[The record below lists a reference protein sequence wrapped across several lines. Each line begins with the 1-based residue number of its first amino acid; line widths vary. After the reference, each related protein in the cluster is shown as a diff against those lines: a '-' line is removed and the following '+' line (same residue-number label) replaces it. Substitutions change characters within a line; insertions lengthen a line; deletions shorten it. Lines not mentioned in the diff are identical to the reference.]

1 MVKYN
6 TILLLTTL
14 TAFLCG
20 IVGLG
25 AQVEIALE
33 AELAQEIVEPMVI
46 DDGKHAKGASDGKFI
61 WMEGEPV
68 AGGGGAGHAD
78 FIFNIPEPGK
88 YALWGHVIA
97 WDGNSDSFWVTWEPA
112 DPKEDAQ
119 ATQNTQFRWGVGQGA
134 AWHWDRIN
142 HWLDGGTFD
151 REWKFNK
158 AGETLLRIAVREDAT
173 MLDALFATTNVKATV
188 ADQANV
194 RLPTDKDRK
203 IQIEGLAVD
212 ARGKAATTWGG
223 LKQVYQ

>member
-1 MVKYN
+1 MA
-6 TILLLTTL
+6 ILIT
-14 TAFLCG
+14 FLYG
-20 IVGLG
+20 TMQLD
-25 AQVEIALE
+25 AEVEIALE
-33 AELAQEIVEPMVI
+33 AELAQEIVDPMVI
-46 DDGKHAKGASDGKFI
+46 ADDKDASNGEFI
-61 WMEGEPV
+61 WMEGAPV

-78 FIFNIPEPGK
+78 YIINIPEPGK

-97 WDGNSDSFWVTWEPA
+97 WDGNSDSFWVTWQPA
-112 DPKEDAQ
+112 DPDENAQ

-158 AGETLLRIAVREDAT
+158 AGETFLRIAVREDAT
-173 MLDALFATTNVKATV
+173 MIDAIFVTTNVKAT
-188 ADQANV
+188 APDQANV

-203 IQIEGLAVD
+203 IQIEGLPVD
-212 ARGKAATTWGG
+212 AKGKAATTWGG

>member
-1 MVKYN
+1 MKYGIIFPL
-6 TILLLTTL
+6 TILTV
-14 TAFLCG
+14 FLCG
-20 IVGLG
+20 IVELG
-25 AQVEIALE
+25 AVVEIALE
-33 AELAQEIVEPMVI
+33 AELAQEIVEPMII

-112 DPKEDAQ
+112 DPKENAQ

-173 MLDALFATTNVKATV
+173 MLDAIFVTTNVKATA

-212 ARGKAATTWGG
+212 AKGKAATTWGG

>member
-1 MVKYN
+1 MKYG
-6 TILLLTTL
+6 IIFPLIIL

-173 MLDALFATTNVKATV
+173 MLDAIFVTTNVKATV

-212 ARGKAATTWGG
+212 AKGKAATTWGS

>member
-1 MVKYN
+1 MKYG
-6 TILLLTTL
+6 IIFPLFIL
-14 TAFLCG
+14 TAFVCG
-20 IVGLG
+20 IVGLR
-25 AQVEIALE
+25 AEVEIALE
-33 AELAQEIVEPMVI
+33 AELAQEIVEPMII
-46 DDGKHAKGASDGKFI
+46 DDEEKDASDGKYI
-61 WMEGEPV
+61 WMAG
-68 AGGGGAGHAD
+68 AAATGGGGAGHAD
-78 FIFNIPEPGK
+78 FIVNIPEPGK

-97 WDGNSDSFWVTWEPA
+97 WDGNSDSFWVTWQPA
-112 DPKEDAQ
+112 DPDENAQ
-119 ATQNTQFRWGVGQGA
+119 ATQNTEFRWGVGQGA

-173 MLDALFATTNVKATV
+173 MLDAIFVTTNVKATA

>member
-1 MVKYN
+1 MKYG
-6 TILLLTTL
+6 IIFPLIILTT
-14 TAFLCG
+14 FLCG
-20 IVGLG
+20 IVGLK
-25 AQVEIALE
+25 AEVEIALE
-33 AELAQEIVEPMVI
+33 AELAQEIVEPMI
-46 DDGKHAKGASDGKFI
+46 IADDKDASDKKFI

-68 AGGGGAGHAD
+68 AGGGGTGHAD
-78 FIFNIPEPGK
+78 FIVNIPEPGK

-119 ATQNTQFRWGVGQGA
+119 ATQNTQFRWGVAQGA

-142 HWLDGGTFD
+142 HWLDGGTFE

-173 MLDALFATTNVKATV
+173 MLDAIFVTTNVKATV

-212 ARGKAATTWGG
+212 AKGKAATTWGS
-223 LKQVYQ
+223 LKRVYQ

>member
-1 MVKYN
+1 MKYG
-6 TILLLTTL
+6 TIFSLLILTT
-14 TAFLCG
+14 FVCG
-20 IVGLG
+20 IVGLS
-25 AQVEIALE
+25 AEVEIALE
-33 AELAQEIVEPMVI
+33 AELAQEIVEPMII

-112 DPKEDAQ
+112 DPKENAQ

-134 AWHWDRIN
+134 QWHWDRIN

-173 MLDALFATTNVKATV
+173 MLDAIFVTTNVKATV

-212 ARGKAATTWGG
+212 AKGKAATTWGG

>member
-1 MVKYN
+1 MKYG
-6 TILLLTTL
+6 IIFSLIILTT
-14 TAFLCG
+14 FLCG
-20 IVGLG
+20 IVELG
-25 AQVEIALE
+25 AVVEIALE
-33 AELAQEIVEPMVI
+33 AELAQEIVEPMII

-78 FIFNIPEPGK
+78 FIVNIPEPGK

-173 MLDALFATTNVKATV
+173 MLDAIFATTNVKATV

-212 ARGKAATTWGG
+212 AKGKAATTWGG
-223 LKQVYQ
+223 LKRVYQ

>member
-1 MVKYN
+1 MKYGI
-6 TILLLTTL
+6 ILLPIIL

-20 IVGLG
+20 IVELS
-25 AQVEIALE
+25 AEVEIALE
-33 AELAQEIVEPMVI
+33 AELAQEIVEPMI
-46 DDGKHAKGASDGKFI
+46 IADDKDASDKKFI

-68 AGGGGAGHAD
+68 AGGGGTGHAD
-78 FIFNIPEPGK
+78 FIINIPEPGK

-97 WDGNSDSFWVTWEPA
+97 WDGNSDSFWVTWQPA
-112 DPKEDAQ
+112 DPDEDAQ
-119 ATQNTQFRWGVGQGA
+119 ATQNTEFRWGVAQGA

-142 HWLDGGTFD
+142 HWLDGGTFE
-151 REWKFNK
+151 REWQFDK
-158 AGETLLRIAVREDAT
+158 AGDTFLRIGVREDAT
-173 MLDALFATTNVKATV
+173 MLDAIFVTTNVKATV

-212 ARGKAATTWGG
+212 AKGKAATTWGS